1 MEGQVW
7 QKCGKEGC
15 PARGWMW
22 LEIWVKLLQTE
33 IRDSAPSNRNCWR
46 AARTLPECRRKERP
60 PGVFHLHERGRGG
73 AEPGP
78 AHVPSRNPPLEDPP
92 QFFGQIFWEKILE
105 IKIVLFSIPE
115 EIRVGRSDNAR
126 SDSGP

>member
-15 PARGWMW
+15 PARGWRW
-22 LEIWVKLLQTE
+22 LEVWLKLLQTE

-78 AHVPSRNPPLEDPP
+78 AHVPFPKSSIGGPAPIFRPNFLGKN
-92 QFFGQIFWEKILE
+92 FGNKN
-105 IKIVLFSIPE
+105 
-115 EIRVGRSDNAR
+115 RVVSMPGERALR
-126 SDSGP
+126 VVPF